1 MARKNSKAASALEL
15 FSAIPPRQLTNLR
28 QKILRWYLSSRRQ
41 LPWRKT
47 QDPYAIW
54 VSEVMLQQTQTA
66 KVLQYYETFLAR
78 FPTLAA
84 LAQANLDAVL
94 KAWEGMGYYA
104 RARNLHR
111 AAQQILNAHAG
122 KLPPHYDEL
131 IEITGI
137 GPYTAAA
144 VASIAFN
151 QDHAVLDGNVERVLS
166 RIFLISTPPKE
177 PSAKKTFQEV
187 AARFLLRGAAR
198 DWNQALM
205 ELGALVCKP
214 QVPNCADCPAQRY
227 CRAYN
232 ETDNPEKLPVR
243 VSKPPR
249 PHYHLAAGLVWKGAR
264 LLIDQR
270 KENALLGG
278 LWEFPGGKIAMHET
292 HAAALRREIRE
303 ELAVEVEVGDFFM
316 KVEHGFTHF
325 SMTLHVYHCRFITGR
340 PQARRCQKWLW
351 VLPEELERYAF
362 STANRKIISAMR
374 QSF

>member
-1 MARKNSKAASALEL
+1 MSRKNRTAASASEI
-15 FSAIPPRQLTNLR
+15 FSAIPPRQLATLR
-28 QKILRWYLSSRRQ
+28 QKILRWYLSSRRP

-84 LAQANLDAVL
+84 LAQAERDAVL

-111 AAQQILNAHAG
+111 AAQQILNEHG
-122 KLPPHYDEL
+122 GMLPQSYEAL
-131 IEITGI
+131 LEITGI

-151 QDHAVLDGNVERVLS
+151 HDHAVLDGNVERVLS
-166 RIFLISTPPKE
+166 RIFLMPTPPKE
-177 PSAKKTFQEV
+177 PAAKKTFQEV
-187 AARFLLRGAAR
+187 AARFLLTGAAR

-205 ELGALVCKP
+205 ELGALLCKP
-214 QVPNCADCPAQRY
+214 LAPNCARCPAQRH

-232 ETDNPEKLPVR
+232 ETADPSQLPVR
-243 VSKPPR
+243 VHKPRR
-249 PHYHLAAGLVWKGAR
+249 PHYHLAVGLIWKGAK

-270 KENALLGG
+270 KEDGLLGG
-278 LWEFPGGKIAMHET
+278 LWEFPGGEMLERESPE
-292 HAAALRREIRE
+292 AALCRNLRAALAIEI
-303 ELAVEVEVGDFFM
+303 EVEEFFTH
-316 KVEHGFTHF
+316 VEHGFTHF
-325 SMTLHVYHCRFITGR
+325 SVTLHVYHCRHRSGR
-340 PQARRCQKWLW
+340 PRAQGCQKWRW
-351 VLPEELERYAF
+351 ALPEELERFAF
-362 STANRKIISAMR
+362 STAHRKVISALR
-374 QSF
+374 QSV